1 MKIISII
8 VLLFIAVPLMEL
20 AILIKIA
27 GMTSLGWALLLVITT
42 GLIGGILARRE
53 GLAVLH
59 ATMRSLQGGMMPT
72 DHIIEGMIVLVAA
85 AFLITPGI
93 LTDIAGFI
101 LLAPVTRRRIRE
113 YLKRYI
119 LRWLSRS
126 STFTIH
132 RF

>member
-59 ATMRSLQGGMMPT
+59 ATMRSLQGDMMPT